1 MSHDT
6 IRHGTVTIEKTYA
19 ASPARV
25 FGAWADPEMRRIWG
39 SPSDEIDLR
48 IDAADFSVGGED
60 VSTCMMGDQA
70 VAIVRG
76 RYHDIAADRRIIY
89 TEIISTMDAL
99 EGACLVSAEF
109 QPDGQGTRLVLTLQT
124 AAVDGSDLLEGVQ
137 EGWESA
143 LLRLGAMLQPA

>member
-19 ASPARV
+19 ARPARV

-60 VSTCMMGDQA
+60 VSTCMMGEQA
-70 VAIVRG
+70 LAVVRG

-89 TEIISTMDAL
+89 TEIISSMDAL
-99 EGACLVSAEF
+99 EGTCLVSAEF
-109 QPDGQGTRLVLTLQT
+109 LPDGQGTRLVLTLQT

-143 LLRLGAMLQPA
+143 LLRLGAMLQSA

>member
-6 IRHGTVTIEKTYA
+6 IRHGTVTIEKTYT
-19 ASPARV
+19 ASLARV

-70 VAIVRG
+70 LAVVRG
-76 RYHDIAADRRIIY
+76 RYHDIVTDRRIIY
-89 TEIISTMDAL
+89 TEIISSMDAL

-109 QPDGQGTRLVLTLQT
+109 QPDGNGTRLMLTLQT
-124 AAVDGSDLLEGVQ
+124 AAVDGADLLEGVQ

>member
-6 IRHGTVTIEKTYA
+6 IRHGSLTIEKTYA
-19 ASPARV
+19 ASPSRV

-60 VSTCMMGDQA
+60 VSTCMMGDEA
-70 VAIVRG
+70 IAIVRG
-76 RYHDIAADRRIIY
+76 RYHDIVTDRRIIY
-89 TEIISTMDAL
+89 TEIIASMEAI

-124 AAVDGSDLLEGVQ
+124 AALDGADLLEGIQ

-143 LLRLGAMLQPA
+143 LLRLSEMMKAS